1 MSDRMAFLGIAAVV
15 SALIAVAVIVRR
27 FEPRPFSGNDLDSEL
42 EVLRTSGKLVPL
54 ELRPH
59 EIQYL
64 QLCLDL
70 ANTEYGHSLESVQVN
85 PLSAADA
92 NINIYYCDLKPD
104 GPLSQFHNSCAY
116 TGYRNIIV
124 LDSNYVADFNGMKT
138 MRYDDNNNSTPLEA
152 AVSPLIRA
160 LDEMGTYAWIWILGH
175 EIGHLAHRHE
185 QGHFTGA
192 NKQFDSA
199 SYSAEE
205 READEFA
212 AASFDLASV
221 GVLYFFLVDYVG
233 TDILEQHSL
242 ERVDFDVAL
251 KNGHRVTYP
260 RTSPAHPPIPIR
272 LLRILEACL
281 TNDSPE
287 FQEVFSPD
295 AKAQLE
301 IIDQLITEG

>member
-1 MSDRMAFLGIAAVV
+1 MSNRVAIVGIAAVV
-15 SALIAVAVIVRR
+15 FAVIAVAVVVRR
-27 FEPRPFSGNDLDSEL
+27 FEPRPFDGSDLVSEL
-42 EVLRTSGKLVPL
+42 DVLRASGKLVPL

-59 EIQYL
+59 ETQYL

-70 ANTEYGHSLESVQVN
+70 ANTEYGHSLESVRVN
-85 PLSAADA
+85 PQSAADA
-92 NINIYYCDLKPD
+92 DINVYYCDLQPD

-138 MRYDDNNNSTPLEA
+138 MRYDDDSNSTPLEA
-152 AVSPLIRA
+152 AASPFTRA

-175 EIGHLAHRHE
+175 EIGHLAHGHE
-185 QGHFTGA
+185 QGHFSGA
-192 NKQFDSA
+192 NKSFDST

-205 READEFA
+205 RQADEFA

-233 TDILEQHSL
+233 TDILERHSL

-251 KNGHRVTYP
+251 KNGYRVSYP

-272 LLRILEACL
+272 LLRILQACL
-281 TNDSPE
+281 TNNSPE

-295 AKAQLE
+295 AKTQLE